1 MEEPTMF
8 FCAICGEEFATAQQ
22 LELHRRENH
31 SQTEAPDAPQ
41 LQLQERSRY
50 EEPGEVF

>member
-31 SQTEAPDAPQ
+31 SQTEASDAPQ
-41 LQLQERSRY
+41 LQLQETQY
-50 EEPGEVF
+50 EEPREVF